1 MGANTTKTAVGHEI
15 DDSGGGELGSGFH
28 AHVVMA
34 AVETLAVVRG
44 EVSSSEVAVS
54 PIIRVMDAACRCGS
68 PTMEPRPRHPLRLED
83 CSSARCH
90 NPIGKKL
97 VEGHRATSEH
107 ASVVATLA
115 RRRAFEGGCDGQI
128 EEGVRISQL
137 RGGSAACGECQSGSV
152 A

>member
-90 NPIGKKL
+90 NPIGKKT
-97 VEGHRATSEH
+97 GGGTQSHKRACERGGDLGEETS
-107 ASVVATLA
+107 
-115 RRRAFEGGCDGQI
+115 
-128 EEGVRISQL
+128 L
-137 RGGSAACGECQSGSV
+137 RGRMRWAN
-152 A
+152 